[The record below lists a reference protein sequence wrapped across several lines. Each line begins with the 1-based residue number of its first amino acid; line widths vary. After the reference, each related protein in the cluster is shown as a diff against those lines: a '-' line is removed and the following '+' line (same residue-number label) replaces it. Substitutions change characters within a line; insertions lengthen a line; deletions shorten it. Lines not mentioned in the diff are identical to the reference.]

1 MLLAVDLHKDFI
13 DEESVAVATVLSLQ
27 AAGIDSSEFDTPE
40 TDRFAAYCDAAL
52 G

>member
-13 DEESVAVATVLSLQ
+13 DVEGVTKSAMSPLQ
-27 AAGIDSSEFDTPE
+27 SPGIFGSEFDTPE
-40 TDRFAAYCDAAL
+40 TDRFAADDNTPF